1 MMLPIYMGKAADYQ
15 RGEILDQMDIEAIV
29 SMKLTDEQVMG
40 VALMLSDRTRDEI
53 EDQYT
58 RAELRELISGAVARM
73 LYNSNDPRTLI
84 SVAGQEPLSAED
96 FDISIEEVR
105 GMTGIN
111 YADIAA
117 INGGSLYAVC
127 KSCKVGSKSETVT
140 YYFRKKKD
148 ALDAVMKALNYTSYE
163 DNDLVS
169 MTYARYDDQG
179 HAQEFLILYEKDG
192 GCEE

>member
-1 MMLPIYMGKAADYQ
+1 MLPVYMGKAADYQ

-40 VALMLSDRTRDEI
+40 VALMLSDRTREEI
-53 EDQYT
+53 EDHYT
-58 RAELRELISGAVARM
+58 RAELRELISGAVAKM

-84 SVAGQEPLSAED
+84 PVAGQEPLSAED

-179 HAQEFLILYEKDG
+179 HAQEFLVLYEKDR